1 MMALLDLI
9 HKFLNVVAP
18 PFTFFSLCLLLPPY
32 SFFKL
37 FLSFF
42 NFIFS
47 EDLAGKVVLITGAS
61 SGIGEHLAYEYAK
74 RGARLS
80 LAARRESSLREV
92 VDRALDYGSPDVLM
106 IPADVSN
113 VEDSARIVEE
123 TMNHFGRLDHLVN
136 NAGINS
142 ICMFEEATDITAFRT
157 IMDTNFWGSAYTTR
171 FSLPYLR
178 ESRGKII
185 ALASSAAW
193 LPTPRMSFYNASKAA
208 MVIFYE
214 TLRVEIG
221 PEIKITIVTPGFIE
235 SEMTQ
240 GKFLLKEGEREVDQ
254 DLRDVQLSAIPV
266 ETVGACAAAIVKS
279 ACRGDRYLTEP
290 AWFKVTYFW
299 KVFCPEVIEWC
310 YRLMYMNSS
319 PQEAPS
325 KKILDL
331 TGAKNILYPS
341 TLHTSEIKTD

>member
-1 MMALLDLI
+1 MALLDLI
-9 HKFLNVVAP
+9 HKFLNVVAL

-37 FLSFF
+37 FLYFF

-47 EDLAGKVVLITGAS
+47 EDFARKVVLITGAS
-61 SGIGEHLAYEYAK
+61 SGIGEV
-74 RGARLS
+74 RARLS

-106 IPADVSN
+106 IPGDVSN
-113 VEDSARIVEE
+113 VEDCARIVEE
-123 TMNHFGRLDHLVN
+123 TINHSGRLDHLVN

-142 ICMFEEATDITAFRT
+142 VCMFEEATDITAFRT
-157 IMDTNFWGSAYTTR
+157 IMDTNFWGSAYTIR
-171 FSLPYLR
+171 FTLAYLR
-178 ESRGKII
+178 ESRGK
-185 ALASSAAW
+185 W
-193 LPTPRMSFYNASKAA
+193 PTPRMSFYN
-208 MVIFYE
+208 
-214 TLRVEIG
+214 
-221 PEIKITIVTPGFIE
+221 

-240 GKFLLKEGEREVDQ
+240 GKFLLKEGKMQEVDQ

-266 ETVGACAAAIVKS
+266 ETAGACAAAIVKS

-290 AWFKVTYFW
+290 AWFKVIYFW
-299 KVFCPEVIEWC
+299 KVFFPEVIEWC

-331 TGAKNILYPS
+331 TGAKNILHPS